1 MRSIGMLFR
10 AEWRRRWASWI
21 ALAFLV
27 SMIGGTVLA
36 GVSAAGR
43 TSSAFPR
50 YLDKYGYDAG
60 VFGVVPFP
68 KDFAHTPHVQAV
80 AVSTY
85 YLNGNVTAD
94 GHFVPGSYVNV
105 LSLPAPHLNSTL
117 KLLSGRLPVGPREI
131 LVGYSMQQQYGLGIG
146 STVTVP
152 FFDLAQRRK
161 ALSSNISPT
170 PHGEKV
176 HFRVVGI
183 EASLVDFPTT
193 NPQYSIYTSG
203 AFVKTLGLRAVS
215 AYFAQVRLIGG
226 EGHMPNFQARVNH
239 LGKHHDFY
247 AQNEDTTSAAIE
259 ASIHP
264 QAIGWWLFALFAAL
278 AGLALIGQALS
289 RQNLVEKESY
299 PTLAALGLRPN
310 QLFGLGML
318 RAGAIGVMGAV
329 GALVLAVAVSPLTP
343 VGEAKAAAL
352 TTGLVFDGST
362 LGLGVLAIIALVLVL
377 ALLPAWRAAQVQAEK
392 NRRDQP
398 STGASSNVA
407 AFLASLGSPPSLLIG
422 VRNALERGRGRSS
435 VPVMTALVGTV
446 LAVAALIAA
455 TVFGASLTNLLST
468 PHLYGA
474 NWQVDLENVPT
485 HTLQTI
491 VSTLKHNRTVSKITY
506 GGEGKYLKIN
516 GVPVQSI
523 YVDVAK
529 GPMVYSLVSGYYPTR
544 AGQMD
549 LGQTSLAQ
557 TKTHVGSR
565 VLVSVID
572 AKGVTHTKPLTVVG
586 TVAIP
591 PSVNIGGLGDGALL
605 LIKGIERIACPS
617 GKSTQPCV
625 NGINKSLQSG
635 NSWSV
640 AIGVVSGSAG
650 RRTVAHLQRKFAPYF
665 NVQTRPTNLVNFGQA
680 VDFPLLLGVTLALFG
695 AATLAHLLFVSVTRR
710 RRQFALLKVLGFVRR
725 QVSAAMCWQ
734 ATTIAVIGV
743 AFGVPIGLIVGK
755 VVWRNF
761 AVSLGAVPLAVVP
774 LSTILLL
781 VVVIIVGGNLL
792 ALVPATLAARI
803 SPAEALR
810 AA

>member
-1 MRSIGMLFR
+1 MLFR

-27 SMIGGTVLA
+27 TLIGGTVLA

-50 YLDKYGYDAG
+50 YVDKYGYDAG
-60 VFGVVPFP
+60 VFGLIPFP
-68 KDFAHTPHVQAV
+68 KDFVHVPHVQAV
-80 AVSTY
+80 AISTY
-85 YLNGNVTAD
+85 YFNGINVYAD
-94 GHFVPGSYVNV
+94 GHFVPGDDINV

-152 FFDLAQRRK
+152 FFDLAQRAK
-161 ALSSNISPT
+161 VLASNST
-170 PHGEKV
+170 PADPRGQTE

-193 NPQYSIYTSG
+193 SPSYSIYTSN
-203 AFVKTLGLRAVS
+203 AFAKALGLKVAA
-215 AYFAQVRLIGG
+215 AYFAQVRLNGG
-226 EGHMPNFQARVNH
+226 QKDMLRFQFRINH
-239 LGKHHDFY
+239 LGKHHEFF
-247 AQNEDTTSAAIE
+247 AQNEDSTSAAIE
-259 ASIHP
+259 GSIHP

-318 RAGAIGVMGAV
+318 RAGAVGVMGAI

-352 TTGLVFDGST
+352 TKGLVFDGST
-362 LGLGVLAIIALVLVL
+362 LGLGVLAIVVATLVM
-377 ALLPAWRAAQVQAEK
+377 ATIPAWRAAQVHAEK

-398 STGASSNVA
+398 STAGHSSVA
-407 AFLASLGSPPSLLIG
+407 TFFASLGSPPSLLIG

-474 NWQVDLENVPT
+474 NWQVDLEGVPN
-485 HTLQTI
+485 HTLHAI
-491 VSTLKHNRTVSKITY
+491 VSTLKHNPTVSKITY

-516 GVPVQSI
+516 GVPVESI

-529 GPMVYSLVSGYYPTR
+529 GPMAYTLVSGHYPTR
-544 AGQMD
+544 VGQMD

-565 VLVSVID
+565 VSVSVVNTE
-572 AKGVTHTKPLTVVG
+572 GVTHTQPVTVVG
-586 TVAIP
+586 TVVIP
-591 PSVNIGGLGDGALL
+591 PSANIGGLGDGVLL
-605 LIKGIERIACPS
+605 SIKGLESVACPT
-617 GKSTQPCV
+617 GKSAQPCV
-625 NGINKSLQSG
+625 KAINKALQSN

-640 AIGVVSGSAG
+640 AIGVVSGRAG
-650 RRTVAHLQRKFAPYF
+650 RRTVAHLQREFAPYF

-755 VVWRNF
+755 IVWRNF
-761 AVSLGAVPLAVVP
+761 AASLGALPLAVVP
-774 LSTILLL
+774 LSTILQLAA
-781 VVVIIVGGNLL
+781 VIIVGGNLL

-803 SPAEALR
+803 RPAEALR
-810 AA
+810 EA